1 MTTNTQPATSPR
13 PADDTTTTQ
22 GSPADAA
29 VGQALLVGI
38 DGRIDTVDLTPEG
51 GSFGASIRQA
61 IGCRLY
67 AVAEVT
73 EHIDMWTDDEGMPDL
88 GDAAL
93 VDATLNP
100 LATLLLAEHR
110 AIYQPYFGAALFT
123 GQDGERTVGLDAADL
138 VRLRAA
144 AEAIAS
150 RPSQL
155 DAFRRRVIA
164 VVTRQG

>member
-13 PADDTTTTQ
+13 TAVDTTTTQ
-22 GSPADAA
+22 GSSADAA
-29 VGQALLVGI
+29 VAQALLVGI

-67 AVAEVT
+67 AITAVD

-88 GDAAL
+88 GDAEL
-93 VDATLNP
+93 VEATLNP

-123 GQDGERTVGLDAADL
+123 GQDGERTVGLGATDL

-164 VVTRQG
+164 AVTRQR